1 MPEILSVIR
10 IAPDMLNDIL
20 TQTNLRANLDPRT
33 MVSGLLMGALSFI
46 LAWLIGRP
54 VLKWLRAKKIG
65 KRIQEELP
73 EEHKVKSGTPTMGG
87 LMIIAAVLIISVVF
101 ILIPTWVRE
110 GRPTQIVLPILVLL
124 TVGFLGAV
132 DDLLSL
138 VGKGDA
144 ETEPSPNDKWWQ
156 RTWRKMLMRRGLS
169 ARAKMGILL
178 VIGVIVAAIM
188 VSPLVGLTKVYIP
201 FNPNPVDIG
210 WLIVPAAIFIF
221 TGTANAVNFTD
232 GLDTLAGSTCVMA
245 FTAYG
250 IIGFLQ
256 DQPQVVFVAF
266 AVAGACMGFLWYNA
280 HPAMVFMGDTGSL
293 TLGALLA
300 VLAFQTNQWLLL
312 PIVGA
317 VFMVEA
323 LSVILQVGYFK
334 LTKGKRLFRMA
345 PIHLHFQKSGWSEN
359 QVTMRFFL
367 LSTVAMMISVAL
379 ALL

>member
-1 MPEILSVIR
+1 MTEIMRAIRFAPEIL
-10 IAPDMLNDIL
+10 NDIVA
-20 TQTNLRANLDPRT
+20 QTNLRANLDPRT
-33 MVSGLLMGALSFI
+33 MVAGLLMGALSFI
-46 LAWLIGRP
+46 LAWIMGRP
-54 VLKWLRAKKIG
+54 ILKWLKAKKIG

-87 LMIIAAVLIISVVF
+87 LMIIAAVLFISIFF

-110 GRPTQIVLPILVLL
+110 GRPTQIVLPIMVMI
-124 TVGFLGAV
+124 TVGLLGAL

-138 VGKGDA
+138 VGKDA
-144 ETEPSPNDKWWQ
+144 STEPAPNEKWYQ
-156 RTWRKMLMRRGLS
+156 RTWRKMLLRRGLS
-169 ARAKMGILL
+169 ARVKMGILL
-178 VIGVIVAAIM
+178 VVGVAVAVVM
-188 VSPLVGLTKVYIP
+188 VSPEVQLTKVYIP
-201 FNPNPVDIG
+201 FNPVPADIG
-210 WLIVPAAIFIF
+210 WLIIPVSIFIF

-280 HPAMVFMGDTGSL
+280 YPAQVFMGDTGSL

-334 LTKGKRLFRMA
+334 LTKGKRLFKMS

>member
-1 MPEILSVIR
+1 MRAIRFAPEIL
-10 IAPDMLNDIL
+10 NDIVA
-20 TQTNLRANLDPRT
+20 QTNLRANLDPRT
-33 MVSGLLMGALSFI
+33 MVAGLLMGALSFI
-46 LAWLIGRP
+46 LAWIMGRP
-54 VLKWLRAKKIG
+54 ILKWLKAKKIG

-87 LMIIAAVLIISVVF
+87 LMIIAAVLFISIFF

-110 GRPTQIVLPILVLL
+110 GRPTQIVLPIMVMI
-124 TVGFLGAV
+124 TVGLLGAL

-138 VGKGDA
+138 VGKDA
-144 ETEPSPNDKWWQ
+144 STEPAPNEKWYQ
-156 RTWRKMLMRRGLS
+156 RTWRKMLLRRGLS
-169 ARAKMGILL
+169 ARVKMGILL
-178 VIGVIVAAIM
+178 VVGVAVAVVM
-188 VSPLVGLTKVYIP
+188 VSPEVQLTKVYIP
-201 FNPNPVDIG
+201 FNPVPADIG
-210 WLIVPAAIFIF
+210 WLIIPVSIFIF

-280 HPAMVFMGDTGSL
+280 YPAQVFMGDTGSL

-334 LTKGKRLFRMA
+334 LTKGKRLFKMS

>member
-1 MPEILSVIR
+1 MPDILELLR
-10 IAPDMLNDIL
+10 LLPDKLNDIL
-20 TQTNLRANLDPRT
+20 TQTNTRANLDPRT
-33 MVSGLLMGALSFI
+33 MVAGLLMGALSFI

-54 VLKWLRAKKIG
+54 LLKWLRKKKIG

-73 EEHKVKSGTPTMGG
+73 QEHKVKSGTPTMGG
-87 LMIIAAVLIISVVF
+87 LMIIAAVLIISIFF
-101 ILIPTWVRE
+101 ILIPTWIRE
-110 GRPTQIVLPILVLL
+110 GRPTQIILPIMVLI
-124 TVGFLGAV
+124 TVGILGAV

-138 VGKGDA
+138 VGK
-144 ETEPSPNDKWWQ
+144 ETSLEPVPGENYFQ
-156 RTWRKMLMRRGLS
+156 RSWRKALARRGLS
-169 ARAKMGILL
+169 GRVKMGFLL
-178 VIGVIVAAIM
+178 LIGIATAIVM
-188 VSPLVGLTKVYIP
+188 FSPWVQLTKVYIP
-201 FNPNPVDIG
+201 FNPTPVDIG
-210 WLIVPAAIFIF
+210 WLFIPASIFIF
-221 TGTANAVNFTD
+221 AGTANAVNFTD
-232 GLDTLAGSTCVMA
+232 GLDTLAGSTCIMA

-256 DQPQVVFVAF
+256 DQPQVVFLAF

-280 HPAMVFMGDTGSL
+280 FPAQVFMGDTGSL

-317 VFMVEA
+317 VFMMEI

-334 LTKGKRLFRMA
+334 LTKGKRLFKMS

-359 QVTMRFFL
+359 QVTMRFFI